1 MAEILYTPLPP
12 PPVPAD
18 YTRADDLSP
27 KQEEALKAVLAHFS
41 MAEYAIPGLD
51 TEKSTLTED
60 EKFWLVS
67 SF

>member
-1 MAEILYTPLPP
+1 MAEIVYTPLPP
-12 PPVPAD
+12 PPVPTD
-18 YTRADDLSP
+18 YKRVNDLSP
-27 KQEEALKAVLAHFS
+27 KQEEMLEAVLAHFS
-41 MAEYAIPGLD
+41 TAEYAVSGLD